1 MTIPQTPEH
10 TYNTQFTTPTALMLD
25 ARLTPLERNGWQVL
39 RMLRAPDGISSLAS
53 LGQLRRYLTSIPLG
67 QKAGHETTWRVLV
80 VLRLTG
86 WISLV
91 GQQRDPLTGHVLS
104 EQYQVHDQAQ
114 RFARACVL
122 DPMLPQLLQEATG
135 HDNNQVA
142 RVAAHIQAELA
153 KASSGDDDTDDAG
166 PTPPGMSDESAAT
179 SSPDTPDNTSPVQCA
194 SVLPQNTAMTAV
206 TDDADPTYSLYKY
219 KKHTYRARE
228 AGAVDN
234 PAVASLPPCLQC
246 AEARQQR
253 DIQAALRRL
262 PGPQRL
268 DVLDELEAR
277 SQSGTV
283 HNVIAYFFGLIKRVL
298 AGEFRLWAGR
308 KLRQPASPAT
318 PTAPAHPATS
328 RQPATAPAPT
338 FKPAAPEVARAH
350 IANIRSLLNRPAS
363 AGELA
368 PCYVQNK
375 GWQPG
380 PA

>member
-10 TYNTQFTTPTALMLD
+10 THNTQFTTPTALMLD

-219 KKHTYRARE
+219 KNIRTARAKQALWITRQWRPCHPACNAPRPGSSGISRRHC
-228 AGAVDN
+228 AGCPGHSAWMCSMSWK
-234 PAVASLPPCLQC
+234 PAVRAAPCTMSLPT
-246 AEARQQR
+246 
-253 DIQAALRRL
+253 
-262 PGPQRL
+262 
-268 DVLDELEAR
+268 
-277 SQSGTV
+277 SSG
-283 HNVIAYFFGLIKRVL
+283 
-298 AGEFRLWAGR
+298 
-308 KLRQPASPAT
+308 
-318 PTAPAHPATS
+318 
-328 RQPATAPAPT
+328 
-338 FKPAAPEVARAH
+338 
-350 IANIRSLLNRPAS
+350 
-363 AGELA
+363 
-368 PCYVQNK
+368 
-375 GWQPG
+375 
-380 PA
+380 